1 MAAIELSGRIGAKS
15 TGAKSTGPKSTGMK
29 ALCKTGGALTA
40 VALLALLTVG
50 CVEAPSAVGPGP
62 TQTDALTTPG
72 TATAALPPETSEQ
85 NAPPPVTIE
94 GLMGAD
100 EARLHRLL
108 GLPQF
113 RRNDPPARLLRYRAE
128 GCLLDL
134 FLYPPKDGA
143 KDGAGHR
150 VTHIQA
156 RGRDGMDRPAPPCL
170 KTILETR
177 AKAKTG

>member
-1 MAAIELSGRIGAKS
+1 MAAIASPVRMPEKSIGAK
-15 TGAKSTGPKSTGMK
+15 AP
-29 ALCKTGGALTA
+29 CKTSGALTA
-40 VALLALLTVG
+40 AALLALLTAG
-50 CVEAPSAVGPGP
+50 CVEAPSARGPGP
-62 TQTDALTTPG
+62 AQTDTATAQETT
-72 TATAALPPETSEQ
+72 TAALPPEAVE
-85 NAPPPVTIE
+85 AAPPVTIE

-113 RRNDPPARLLRYRAE
+113 RRSDPPARLLRYRAE